1 MGIPFSTPSSTP
13 PAGDQATNVLTGAF
27 AAVGVGAA
35 IIMYGTFNVTVW
47 GTGGGNTAWSGSVR
61 LERSF
66 DGGTTWIVA
75 GVGGTGAQAV
85 WATGTDISVQAFE
98 TERGV
103 AYRLNC
109 TALTAG
115 TLAWRIS
122 GTGILATTHG
132 IVGA

>member
-13 PAGDQATNVLTGAF
+13 PAGDQATNVLTGTF
-27 AAVGVGAA
+27 AATGAGAA
-35 IIMYGTFNVTVW
+35 IIMYGTFNVLF
-47 GTGGGNTAWSGSVR
+47 GGRGGGNTAWSGTVR
-61 LERSF
+61 LERSL
-66 DGGTTWIVA
+66 DGGVTWWVA
-75 GVGGTGAQAV
+75 GVGGAGAQSV
-85 WATGTDISVQAFE
+85 WNTGTDVSVQAFE

-109 TALTAG
+109 TAYTSG
-115 TLAWRIS
+115 TIDWRIS